1 MSERA
6 TYEKSY
12 PFAWLDEVVEIVLN
26 PEKTDLAGLQ
36 SEQLR
41 FLQEKASSETRLIWV
56 GLKGQAFSG
65 TNADSIKVIVEQ
77 YVIAI
82 RSLRQQVMTYLDSYP
97 QDVLLR
103 QTARSI
109 LLALEE
115 LYRYIVR
122 RYPSYQLESLTDKP
136 QSPPLIAYFKVV
148 FELSTDQLGILI
160 RAAYDIKLIAGDS
173 LRSVFKTLAPYLSTT
188 KKTELSWDSMRS
200 NSGRPERSDKM
211 TVIAVLEKVIAKVK
225 EY

>member
-1 MSERA
+1 MKA
-6 TYEKSY
+6 FNTDKYY

-26 PEKTDLAGLQ
+26 PAKTDLSGLQ

-41 FLQEKASSETRLIWV
+41 LLEEKSIAEVRLIWSA
-56 GLKGQAFSG
+56 LKGQAFSG
-65 TNADSIKVIVEQ
+65 ANAESIKVIVEQ

-82 RSLRQQVMTYLDSYP
+82 RSLRQQVMAYLETYPPDT
-97 QDVLLR
+97 LLR
-103 QTARSI
+103 QTAQSI
-109 LLALEE
+109 LAGLDE
-115 LYRYIVR
+115 LYVFIVR
-122 RYPSYQLESLTDKP
+122 RYPAYRLESLADYR
-136 QSPPLIAYFKVV
+136 QNLPLIAHFKVV

-160 RAAYDIKLIAGDS
+160 RAAYDIRLIAGDS
-173 LRSVFKTLAPYLSTT
+173 LRSVFKTLAPYLSTI

-211 TVIAVLEKVIAKVK
+211 TVIAALEKVIAKVK